1 MVVIRKPKK
10 NFFLFLIGLKKCW
23 CLNSLKHEIE
33 FIIKS
38 NESLAQN
45 KKNKLMN
52 MEDDK
57 TNEPHKFIFNLSQR
71 LNLTLIWVGLLGV
84 CFEVGGGGYSL
95 SKTR

>member
-1 MVVIRKPKK
+1 
-10 NFFLFLIGLKKCW
+10 
-23 CLNSLKHEIE
+23 
-33 FIIKS
+33 
-38 NESLAQN
+38 
-45 KKNKLMN
+45 MN

>member
-1 MVVIRKPKK
+1 
-10 NFFLFLIGLKKCW
+10 
-23 CLNSLKHEIE
+23 
-33 FIIKS
+33 
-38 NESLAQN
+38 
-45 KKNKLMN
+45 MN

-84 CFEVGGGGYSL
+84 CFEVGRGGGYSL

>member
-10 NFFLFLIGLKKCW
+10 IFFLFLIGLKKCW

-45 KKNKLMN
+45 KKKQAY
-52 MEDDK
+52 EHGRRQ
-57 TNEPHKFIFNLSQR
+57 NEW
-71 LNLTLIWVGLLGV
+71 T
-84 CFEVGGGGYSL
+84 
-95 SKTR
+95 T